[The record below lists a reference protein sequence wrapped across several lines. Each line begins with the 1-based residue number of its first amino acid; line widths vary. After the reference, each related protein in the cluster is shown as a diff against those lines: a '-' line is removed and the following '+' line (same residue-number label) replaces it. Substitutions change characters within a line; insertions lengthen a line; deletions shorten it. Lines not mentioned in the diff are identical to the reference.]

1 MANIVLVTKGTGGD
15 LFPFLR
21 IGQALKARGHGVVLV
36 THWYSEQEVLRAG
49 LNFAAL
55 DNPEEVPLYEEQ
67 TTLNAGRGLNTA
79 TDKAILVGSHAV
91 GAAAAE
97 RADGAEPTTAPSL
110 SIFGMP
116 LSRGI
121 LEYEAIS
128 EQCRPNDT
136 ILVVNY
142 IAFFSARHVADQLG
156 IPFVA
161 VFTAPSMFP
170 QWVLDLPFFDELYAH
185 VGGDLNQIRAKVGL
199 PPVRDWRAW
208 LTSADAMVGLWPEWF
223 AAEQVGNGLE
233 IVQVGFP
240 CDVGAA
246 GELPAELRDMLGTG
260 APPPLLIT
268 HGTSIPAK
276 SDFFTSAVEA
286 CRLLNMPALLVCK
299 HEKLIPQPLPE
310 QVKWFKY
317 LPFGALMPHMRAI
330 IHHGGIGTCG
340 EALAACLPQLVL
352 ALGYD
357 RADNAARL
365 HSLGVAEALTPLQ
378 WRPDAL
384 AGALR
389 RLLADPDIK
398 QRCSDYARRLQHSDF
413 AAAASNVI
421 EVLSTGVTHRKRAVE
436 APAGAQDAV
445 PFLFPDQ
452 KRESG
457 DLHTLLENLSP
468 ARRALLKQRLQQKL
482 NTPPQSK

>member
-21 IGQALKARGHGVVLV
+21 IGKTLKARGHRVVLV
-36 THWYSEQEVLRAG
+36 THWYSQQEVLRAG
-49 LNFAAL
+49 LDFAAL
-55 DNPEEVPLYEEQ
+55 DNAEEVPLYEEQ
-67 TTLNAGRGLNTA
+67 TTLDARYGLNASADAAMLVGNHGGGTA
-79 TDKAILVGSHAV
+79 TEGDEQA
-91 GAAAAE
+91 
-97 RADGAEPTTAPSL
+97 TAPGL

-116 LSRGI
+116 LGRGV
-121 LEYEAIS
+121 LEYESIS

-142 IAFFSARHVADQLG
+142 IAFFSARHVADKLG
-156 IPFVA
+156 IPLVA

-185 VGGDLNQIRAKVGL
+185 VGGDLNGIRAQVGL
-199 PPVRDWRAW
+199 VPVRDWRQW

-223 AAEQVGNGLE
+223 VAEPLGNGLE
-233 IVQVGFP
+233 IVPVGFP

-246 GELPAELRDMLGTG
+246 GELPSELREILDSG
-260 APPPLLIT
+260 APPLLIT

-286 CRLLNMPALLVCK
+286 CRLLELPALLVCK
-299 HEKLIPQPLPE
+299 HEKLIPQSLPE
-310 QVKWFKY
+310 GVRWFKY
-317 LPFGALMPHMRAI
+317 LSFDALMPHMRAI

-340 EALAACLPQLVL
+340 EALAASLPQVVL

-365 HSLGVAEALTPLQ
+365 QSLGVAEALTPLQ
-378 WRPDAL
+378 WRPDMI

-389 RLLADPDIK
+389 RLLDNADIK
-398 QRCSDYARRLQHSDF
+398 PLCADYARRLQPSDF
-413 AAAASNVI
+413 AASASEVIETLAASA
-421 EVLSTGVTHRKRAVE
+421 THRKPPVDLSTATDE
-436 APAGAQDAV
+436 GV
-445 PFLFPDQ
+445 PLPLLEQ
-452 KRESG
+452 KRASE
-457 DLHTLLENLSP
+457 DLHTLLDNLSP
-468 ARRALLKQRLQQKL
+468 ARRALLKQRLKQRLGTQA
-482 NTPPQSK
+482 QSK